1 MGFMPPQLKTNKQA
15 EIVSLHCHCSN
26 DLSGQNGRPG
36 KRMLSQNILASGPK
50 MQTEISSASTT
61 IKVPIILEF
70 QNLNVNKELRYLKSH
85 FIPKVVGRRI

>member
-1 MGFMPPQLKTNKQA
+1 MRLQKGLHS
-15 EIVSLHCHCSN
+15 IVVNN

-70 QNLNVNKELRYLKSH
+70 PNLNVNTELIQSH
-85 FIPKVVGRRI
+85 ITILITIHQKKKC

>member
-1 MGFMPPQLKTNKQA
+1 MLN
-15 EIVSLHCHCSN
+15 N

-70 QNLNVNKELRYLKSH
+70 QNLNVNNELIQSH
-85 FIPKVVGRRI
+85 TLFQKLLVEGF

>member
-1 MGFMPPQLKTNKQA
+1 MVN
-15 EIVSLHCHCSN
+15 N

-70 QNLNVNKELRYLKSH
+70 KKLNVNNESIHSH
-85 FIPKVVGRRI
+85 TLFQKFLVKIS

>member
-1 MGFMPPQLKTNKQA
+1 MRLQKGLHS
-15 EIVSLHCHCSN
+15 IVVNN

-70 QNLNVNKELRYLKSH
+70 PNLNVNKELIQSH
-85 FIPKVVGRRI
+85 ITTLITIHQKKKCQG